1 MHELSIALS
10 MIELAA
16 DEAERRGAAGVSALY
31 MKLGPLSGVVKH
43 ALLFSYEVASNGT
56 LLEGSRLVIEDVPV
70 AIYCSECQ
78 AVQRLE
84 SIQRFCCPVC
94 GMLSSEV
101 VRGREL
107 EFVAMELVELGELA
121 DFEEIEDTAEPD
133 KFATPVDQ
141 SSQSGRLEEVAT

>member
-10 MIELAA
+10 MIEMATE
-16 DEAERRGAAGVSALY
+16 EAERHGGAKVTALHIR
-31 MKLGPLSGVVKH
+31 LGPLSGVVKD

-56 LLEGSRLVIEDVPV
+56 ILEGSQLVIEDVPV

-78 AVQRLE
+78 AEQRLE

-94 GMLSSEV
+94 GTLSSEV

-107 EFVAMELVELGELA
+107 EFVAMEIEEREEADQVLV
-121 DFEEIEDTAEPD
+121 
-133 KFATPVDQ
+133 
-141 SSQSGRLEEVAT
+141 SSNA